1 MIELFGSLFN
11 LAESLFSLVGLVL
24 LTLYGAMKLFGVQ
37 MGLHITWTE
46 YALAWVAFFAIS
58 FLFTIFAESS

>member
-11 LAESLFSLVGLVL
+11 LAGLVL

-37 MGLHITWTE
+37 MGVHITWTE
-46 YALAWVAFFAIS
+46 YAMAWVAFFVIS
-58 FLFTIFAESS
+58 FLFSAFAESS